1 MSYKKT
7 AIASFNYAK
16 RLKSAKPGPH
26 NFKYNGKNVKGLVS
40 SDGRTLQIVKAP
52 PTVIKDLKKLAPGEK
67 LVPDGRNLRVSK
79 PKQPP
84 APPIRRPVRKT
95 TPTAGKSTTTMDK
108 SMAPAMTK
116 TSTAVAP
123 SLPQAPAPTSPA
135 APVPVTQ
142 EDAKKELV
150 QPWTLTDADRKAARN
165 VPVASTGP
173 IDTPYIDWDAVPE
186 NAKIS
191 PAEVNYTDYPTASAP
206 KGMLPLLRDCFR
218 ANRLYQHKKPTNPD
232 IVGPPGTGKST
243 LIRAFAA
250 ETALPYYQV
259 IGQDGLTSEDLLG
272 RSHLRNGKDVWEDGI
287 VTRAFRTGGILHFDE
302 VNVFPAPVMMR
313 LNEGMDA
320 KRQLN
325 MQDLNGEIIK
335 AHPDLMIVF
344 SRNPPDYEGVSA
356 LPKPVLNRC
365 KELWLPFAPIEL
377 EHKII
382 VEQAKGVGVKPTE
395 LSLKGKDLTGSLSK
409 DVEDFTKIVVGL
421 RADKT
426 LPHHP
431 SMRQTIDFLIARKQ
445 GYDFNTAFN
454 QTIADSYIAVDEE
467 AFKPRMEE
475 ALKSVNRL

>member
-52 PTVIKDLKKLAPGEK
+52 PTVIKDLKNLAPGEK
-67 LVPDGRNLRVSK
+67 LVPDGKNLRISK

-84 APPIRRPVRKT
+84 TPKRPIKKPAANSTSTSATKMTTAAVPQQQTQPAPS
-95 TPTAGKSTTTMDK
+95 AS
-108 SMAPAMTK
+108 APAAT
-116 TSTAVAP
+116 
-123 SLPQAPAPTSPA
+123 
-135 APVPVTQ
+135 PVPVTQ

-150 QPWTLTDADRKAARN
+150 QPWTLSDADRKAARN
-165 VPVASTGP
+165 VPVATTGI

-186 NAKIS
+186 NCKIG
-191 PAEVNYTDYPTASAP
+191 PNEVNYTDYPTASAP
-206 KGMLPLLRDCFR
+206 KGVLPLLRDCFR
-218 ANRLYQHKKPTNPD
+218 ANRLYAHKNPTNPD

-250 ETALPYYQV
+250 ETGLPYYQV

-287 VTRAFRTGGILHFDE
+287 VTHAFRTGGILHFDE

-335 AHPDLMIVF
+335 AHPDLIIVF
-344 SRNPPDYEGVSA
+344 SRNPPDYEGVST
-356 LPKPVLNRC
+356 LPKPVQNRC
-365 KELWLPFAPIEL
+365 KEIWLPFAPLEI

-395 LSLKGKDLTGSLSK
+395 LALKGGALTGSLAR

-431 SMRQTIDFLIARKQ
+431 SMRQTLDFLIARKQ
-445 GYDFNTAFN
+445 GYDFTTAFN
-454 QTIADSYIAVDEE
+454 QTIGDSYIAVDEDTYN
-467 AFKPRMEE
+467 PRMEE